1 MIKWKMLYYLIPVTL
16 ASFISIYSYKLR
28 NIILTDETKIIN
40 NNSMNVPVE
49 NNEIFLEIRKLRSL
63 RKNKSKRKL
72 D

>member
-1 MIKWKMLYYLIPVTL
+1 MLYYLIPVTL